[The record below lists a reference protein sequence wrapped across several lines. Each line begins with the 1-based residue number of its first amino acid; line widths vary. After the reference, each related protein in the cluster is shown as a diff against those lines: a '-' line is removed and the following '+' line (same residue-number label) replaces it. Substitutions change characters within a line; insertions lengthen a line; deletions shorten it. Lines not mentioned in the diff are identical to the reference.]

1 MKINPGMTAAKG
13 APGASNPRKGREMET
28 KMMGSNPAEKHAEGK
43 PGASNP
49 RKGTVVMPSTIGPGG
64 IAGRIGGR
72 GNPGSDNPRKG
83 SMQKTEIYTGK

>member
-1 MKINPGMTAAKG
+1 
-13 APGASNPRKGREMET
+13 MET
-28 KMMGSNPAEKHAEGK
+28 KMMGSNPAEKHGSGK

-64 IAGRIGGR
+64 IAGKIGGK

-83 SMQKTEIYTGK
+83 SFTKTSIYKG

>member
-1 MKINPGMTAAKG
+1 MKINPGMNAPEG

-28 KMMGSNPAEKHAEGK
+28 RMMGSNPAEKHAEGK

-64 IAGRIGGR
+64 IAGKIGGR

-83 SMQKTEIYTGK
+83 SLTKTTIYKG

>member
-1 MKINPGMTAAKG
+1 MKINPGMTAGKG

-28 KMMGSNPAEKHAEGK
+28 RMMGSNPAEKHAEGK

>member
-1 MKINPGMTAAKG
+1 MKINPGMNPPEG

-28 KMMGSNPAEKHAEGK
+28 KMMGSNPAEKHGSGK

-64 IAGRIGGR
+64 IAGKIGGK

-83 SMQKTEIYTGK
+83 SFTKTSIFKG